1 MKTNT
6 KLITW
11 ITAIAIGLTIAG
23 PLNAKERGDRGNK
36 GSKVIVTQQ
45 APIYDDFRGRFN
57 NVIIRDDR
65 RNHNAYGQPQRLS
78 KKMIKKQKRK
88 QARKMRRMRRIAH
101 KYDNLY
107 ERRYEPRY
115 EQRYEPRYEPRYE
128 QRRAPVYD
136 RPVIVIPVPF
146 LR

>member
-1 MKTNT
+1 METNT

-11 ITAIAIGLTIAG
+11 ITAIAIGFTIAG
-23 PLNAKERGDRGNK
+23 PLNAKERGDRGGNR

-45 APIYDDFRGRFN
+45 APIYDNYRGRSN
-57 NVIIRDDR
+57 NVIIRGDR

-78 KKMIKKQKRK
+78 RKMIRKQKRK

-115 EQRYEPRYEPRYE
+115 EPRYAPRYE

-136 RPVIVIPVPF
+136 RPVIIIPVPY